1 MKLVS
6 LAASL
11 SLGASAAAI
20 APASFSPVGV
30 EHRCKSGFRHA
41 VIAGHKCLK
50 AGQPCMRK
58 RDRQYHRFGFHCHG
72 RRLTQA
78 PTTLSFP
85 VRATFYYPWFPET
98 WTVRGQHVRYR
109 PALGYYDSSSAA
121 VARSHVRQ
129 LQHGH
134 FEAAIASW
142 WGPGTHLESTR
153 VRLLLNTT
161 AALRSALKW
170 SVYYEREG
178 RENPSVASLQGD
190 LSYLAS
196 RYARH
201 ASFARVGG
209 KPVIFVYNENDSS
222 CEVADRWLR
231 AAAGRW
237 YVVLKVF
244 PGYASCANQPS
255 SWHQYGPATT
265 PNVHLPHSYNI
276 SPGFWRADEASPR
289 LERDVSRWQQNIGNM
304 IASGARWQLVT
315 SFNEWG
321 EGTAIENAQEWESA
335 SGYGA
340 YLDALRANGR

>member
-1 MKLVS
+1 
-6 LAASL
+6 
-11 SLGASAAAI
+11 
-20 APASFSPVGV
+20 
-30 EHRCKSGFRHA
+30 
-41 VIAGHKCLK
+41 
-50 AGQPCMRK
+50 
-58 RDRQYHRFGFHCHG
+58 
-72 RRLTQA
+72 
-78 PTTLSFP
+78 
-85 VRATFYYPWFPET
+85 
-98 WTVRGQHVRYR
+98 
-109 PALGYYDSSSAA
+109 
-121 VARSHVRQ
+121 
-129 LQHGH
+129 
-134 FEAAIASW
+134 
-142 WGPGTHLESTR
+142 
-153 VRLLLNTT
+153 
-161 AALRSALKW
+161 
-170 SVYYEREG
+170 
-178 RENPSVASLQGD
+178 
-190 LSYLAS
+190 LAS